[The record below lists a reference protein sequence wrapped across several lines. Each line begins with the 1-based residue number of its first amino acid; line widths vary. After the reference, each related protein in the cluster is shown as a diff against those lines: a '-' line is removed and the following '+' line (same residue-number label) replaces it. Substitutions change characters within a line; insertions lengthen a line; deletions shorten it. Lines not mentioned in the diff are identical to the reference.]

1 MTLKLPRYVISKL
14 LADGTT
20 GFYFNIP
27 TRYRK
32 QGCTIPNEPLG
43 NDYAVACGS
52 DGDGGRA
59 AALNGLLDEWLKV
72 RKGETIESI
81 ARYGTIDWLFREYK
95 ASKRYR
101 EHVSQRTR
109 PDYERLMQL
118 IINLPTRRG
127 DKIGQRSVKAVTP
140 LAADKIYEQIC
151 TGPHGPR
158 PRQGEKVIALCRAA
172 WRVVHRLHPDC
183 FNRDVPNP
191 WDGVTKQRRAMK
203 TKPAVTREQVYQFA
217 WAAIAAG
224 YPEPAAAAVIC
235 FEFLQRPENVLAGYL
250 AWPDYRGKDAP
261 NAIKITHH
269 KTGAV
274 IWHPLEETTEQGT
287 VKFYSDAEAVLA
299 CLPRRGVA
307 MILKVRRG
315 GITAPYDR
323 HEMAKI
329 VRKIR
334 DQLTRNGVFPGTF
347 TLDACRHGGM
357 TELEQ
362 AELTDGQGRA
372 LSGHRTQRA
381 YEGYAKRTLERALPA
396 TRKRYAHAL
405 ANAQGTSVQNA
416 TRFAVQNEVDSED
429 TAIA

>member
-416 TRFAVQNEVDSED
+416 TRSGVQNESTADG